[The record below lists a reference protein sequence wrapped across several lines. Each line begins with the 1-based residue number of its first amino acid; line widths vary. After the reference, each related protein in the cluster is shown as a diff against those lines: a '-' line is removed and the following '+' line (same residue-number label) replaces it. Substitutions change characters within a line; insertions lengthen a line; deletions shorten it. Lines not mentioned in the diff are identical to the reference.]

1 MGVIRQPHPLLDQ
14 ILFGLLGPYPVAGM
28 GEPWKSKIQDT
39 LAALRE
45 KGVGAVLTLTEEDYL
60 GLEYTAAGFLHLHAP
75 IDDYEAPGR
84 KTLELAV
91 DFIDHCLD
99 QGVGVAAHC
108 LEGRGRTG
116 TVLAAWLARKE
127 NLDGEAAIRRVRSLR
142 PITALSPAQKQ
153 FLLDY
158 LG

>member
-1 MGVIRQPHPLLDQ
+1 MIRQPHPLLDQ
-14 ILFGLLGPYPVAGM
+14 ILFGLLEPYPVAGM
-28 GEPWKSKIQDT
+28 GEPWKSKIRET

-45 KGVGAVLTLTEEDYL
+45 KGIGAVLTLTEEDYL
-60 GLEYTAAGFLHLHAP
+60 GLEYASTGFLHLHAP

-84 KTLELAV
+84 NTLMQAV
-91 DFIDHCLD
+91 DFIDQCLD
-99 QGVGVAAHC
+99 RGEGVAVHC

-142 PITALSPAQKQ
+142 PVTALSPAQKQ

>member
-1 MGVIRQPHPLLDQ
+1 MIRTSHPLLDQ
-14 ILFGLLGPYPVAGM
+14 ILFGLLGSYKVAGM
-28 GEPWKSKIQDT
+28 GEPWKGKIRET
-39 LAALRE
+39 LEALQE
-45 KGVGAVLTLTEEDYL
+45 NGIGSILTLTEEDYL
-60 GLEYTAAGFLHLHAP
+60 EREYLAAGFLHLHAP
-75 IDDYEAPGR
+75 IDDYEAPR
-84 KTLELAV
+84 PETLAMAV
-91 DFIDHCLD
+91 DFMENCLA

-127 NLDGEAAIRRVRSLR
+127 GLDGAEAILRVRSLR
-142 PITALSPAQKQ
+142 PVTALSPAQKQ